1 MTDISKLD
9 ENFKIQTSYGRSDI
23 DFYNV
28 LEEPMTVYGVIHE
41 NGQFLRM
48 PSAVSEKVSNG
59 VFELSRH
66 TSGGRV
72 CFKTDSDFIAIDAL
86 TCGIYI
92 LPTMGMLGSSGFDVY
107 VRENG
112 KQSYC
117 GAFMPSV
124 KKEPH
129 IQNIIN
135 FPDRKMREVIVNF
148 PLYCG
153 VRELSIGVLQGSRM
167 EKWSGYSRSVPM
179 VLYGSSI
186 TQGGCANAPGTCY
199 ASLLSKRFDIDYI
212 NLGFSGNG
220 KGEKAIF
227 EYIADL
233 DMSLFIY
240 DYDYNAPTPEHLK
253 ETHFAGYEIV
263 RKKHPDVPIIMASR
277 PNFGSPTGNSLER
290 RNIIA
295 ESFERAKALGDKN
308 VYFADGQKHFADLY
322 ADGGTVDG
330 CHPNDYGFRIMAKVF
345 GDIME
350 EIFNK

>member
-1 MTDISKLD
+1 MTEISKLD
-9 ENFKIQTSYGRSDI
+9 ENFSIQTAYGRSDI

-28 LEEPMTVYGVIHE
+28 LEEPMTVYGVIYE

-48 PSAVSEKVSNG
+48 PSSVSEKVSKG

-72 CFKTDSDFIAIDAL
+72 CFKTDSDFIAIDAQ

-92 LPTMGMLGSSGFDVY
+92 LPTMAMLGSSGFDVY
-107 VRENG
+107 VREDG
-112 KQSYC
+112 KQKYC
-117 GAFMPSV
+117 GAFLPSV

-129 IQNIIN
+129 IQSILN
-135 FPDRKMREVIVNF
+135 FPDRKMREIVINF

-153 VRELSIGVLQGSRM
+153 VRELSIGILQGSHM

-186 TQGGCANAPGTCY
+186 TQGACANAPGTCY
-199 ASLLSKRFDIDYI
+199 ASLLSRRFDIDYI

-220 KGEKAIF
+220 KGEPAMF
-227 EYIADL
+227 EYLANL

-240 DYDYNAPTPEHLK
+240 DYDYNAPTPEYLK
-253 ETHFAGYEIV
+253 ETHFAGYETI
-263 RKKHPDVPIIMASR
+263 RKKHPDVPIIMATR
-277 PNFGSPTGNSLER
+277 PNFGAPTGNPLAR
-290 RNIIA
+290 RNVVA
-295 ESFERAKALGDKN
+295 ESYERAIALGDKN
-308 VYFADGQKHFADLY
+308 VYFADGQKYFADIF

-330 CHPNDYGFRIMAKVF
+330 CHPTDHGFRIMAKVF

-350 EIFNK
+350 DIFNK